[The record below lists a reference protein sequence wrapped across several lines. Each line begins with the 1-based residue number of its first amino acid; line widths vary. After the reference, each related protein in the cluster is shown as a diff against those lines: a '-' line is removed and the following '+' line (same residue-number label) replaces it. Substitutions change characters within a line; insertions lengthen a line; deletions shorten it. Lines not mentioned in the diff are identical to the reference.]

1 MAQGIELWSPQ
12 PYLTFLLCHANPSNH
27 TSSHSPPQ
35 IQISGRKMFSN
46 FTLVVCFYQILKN
59 SIAFLPEKIRL
70 IFCRGIISFVSTC
83 GQNPGCFTPAAK
95 LVFYQRQTYV
105 LPMPRAVFC
114 WPASDNA
121 PPTTGFCPNKNGGGP
136 LLAESVIWGIAP
148 DLDNQPPSVT
158 VFLGMASQ

>member
-1 MAQGIELWSPQ
+1 MVAATIFDFSFVPCQSIQSHFFVFSVSNSNFWDEN
-12 PYLTFLLCHANPSNH
+12 FL
-27 TSSHSPPQ
+27 
-35 IQISGRKMFSN
+35 N

-59 SIAFLPEKIRL
+59 SIAFVPEKIRL

-121 PPTTGFCPNKNGGGP
+121 PPTGFCPNIKTEVGRPCSCRCWPNLSFG
-136 LLAESVIWGIAP
+136 A
-148 DLDNQPPSVT
+148 
-158 VFLGMASQ
+158 

>member
-1 MAQGIELWSPQ
+1 MPIHPI
-12 PYLTFLLCHANPSNH
+12 TLLCMRICSASSSNFW
-27 TSSHSPPQ
+27 
-35 IQISGRKMFSN
+35 KENFLN

-59 SIAFLPEKIRL
+59 SIAFVPEKIRL

-121 PPTTGFCPNKNGGGP
+121 PPTTGFCPNIKTNKKRWADP
-136 LLAESVIWGIAP
+136 AP
-148 DLDNQPPSVT
+148 AAAGRICH
-158 VFLGMASQ
+158 LGHSSRS